1 MDNRTQLLNNL
12 YMVRQGLT
20 FIYEKEI
27 ELNDLENSRRKVILT
42 QEELVDSFGDGSKPI
57 SERFL
62 K

>member
-12 YMVRQGLT
+12 YIVRQGLT

>member
-57 SERFL
+57 S
-62 K
+62 

>member
-57 SERFL
+57 SERF
-62 K
+62 